1 MPKDI
6 LTDDEVEREIARLLD
21 SPYVKLAKQEERIRC
36 RRRQYMYNL
45 RALEKRG
52 RQLQA
57 DGITMEAL
65 DALAR
70 GIESVEEGGT

>member
-45 RALEKRG
+45 RAMEKKGRKLE
-52 RQLQA
+52 
-57 DGITMEAL
+57 EAGL
-65 DALAR
+65 TLEMLEAGYYA
-70 GIESVEEGGT
+70 EEE